1 MQYFRMQYMLL
12 SSSGVSWLCSISVRM
27 QFSRMQYIL
36 QSQLT
41 PDEVVRRQL
50 ALHPDVS
57 YLYIL
62 TPEERVERM
71 RTDREES
78 RKNFF
83 LIFLIFF

>member
-1 MQYFRMQYMLL
+1 
-12 SSSGVSWLCSISVRM
+12 M